1 MDELSGH
8 LTELGGAGGDGERNE
23 VEGNDVELVSPCA
36 GYVRWGGRGY
46 IGMGGACWE
55 QGTWGWGTWGAGQCK
70 YLCLLT

>member
-36 GYVRWGGRGY
+36 GYVRWSGRDTLGWVEPV
-46 IGMGGACWE
+46 GSRAHGGGAM
-55 QGTWGWGTWGAGQCK
+55 
-70 YLCLLT
+70 